1 MLSIEDVGGDE
12 EQIEAMANTC
22 RVLAVTEGAA
32 GARLYWNG
40 DLRRFRALEFEEVDP
55 TGAGDIF
62 AAAFFWRFSVT
73 HDPWAAA
80 RFATHLASLFG
91 HAPRAGRHSQP
102 GRNSI
107 LPGGGI
113 VVGRVYTL
121 VNQKGGVGKTTTA
134 INLGAYLAQFGQR
147 VLIVDADPQANATS
161 SLGIDKHTV
170 KGGTYEALLGGA
182 PATALVLQNPR
193 LKLAILPSS
202 PSLAGAEVELVN
214 ELGRESKLKQALAPL
229 VDRYDYILIDCPP
242 SLGLL
247 TINGLMA
254 ARDGVLIPVQCEYL
268 ALEGLGE
275 LTRTIQ
281 RVRSALF
288 PALKVRGVILT
299 MFDGRTHLSGDVV
312 AEVHKYFP
320 EQVFEAII
328 PRSVRL
334 AEAPSYG
341 LPVSAYAPG
350 SNAARSYE
358 ALARELLKSDG
369 IAITESVE

>member
-1 MLSIEDVGGDE
+1 M
-12 EQIEAMANTC
+12 
-22 RVLAVTEGAA
+22 
-32 GARLYWNG
+32 
-40 DLRRFRALEFEEVDP
+40 
-55 TGAGDIF
+55 
-62 AAAFFWRFSVT
+62 
-73 HDPWAAA
+73 
-80 RFATHLASLFG
+80 
-91 HAPRAGRHSQP
+91 
-102 GRNSI
+102 
-107 LPGGGI
+107 
-113 VVGRVYTL
+113 GRVHTL

-147 VLIVDADPQANATS
+147 VLIVDVDPQANATS
-161 SLGIDKHTV
+161 SLGIDKHSV

-193 LKLAILPSS
+193 LKLALLPSS

-214 ELGRESKLKQALAPL
+214 ELGREYKLKQALAPL
-229 VDRYDYILIDCPP
+229 VDRYDYILVDCPP

-254 ARDGVLIPVQCEYL
+254 AKDGVLIPVQCEYL

-288 PALKVRGVILT
+288 PGLKVRGVILT
-299 MFDGRTHLSGDVV
+299 MFDGRTHLAGDVV
-312 AEVHKYFP
+312 AEVQKFFP
-320 EQVFEAII
+320 EQVFETVV

-341 LPVSAYAPG
+341 LPVSAYAPA
-350 SNAARSYE
+350 SSAAKSYE

-369 IAITESVE
+369 IAITESIE